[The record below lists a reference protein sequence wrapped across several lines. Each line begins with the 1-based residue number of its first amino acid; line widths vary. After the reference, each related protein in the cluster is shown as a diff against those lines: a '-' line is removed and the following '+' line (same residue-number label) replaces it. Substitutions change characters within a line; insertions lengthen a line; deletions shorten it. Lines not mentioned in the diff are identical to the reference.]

1 MPRRKKTIFDEEDF
15 ESIFRSILKSIRSRV
30 SPEESMEM
38 AFFHVM
44 EENAD
49 SFRKLG
55 FIKYINIFNNVGEN
69 RNGHVE
75 FYADFIHTLN
85 KTNKIAPGKKLITNK
100 RSEIDI
106 GRANEL
112 FSDNI
117 LTIGQLLREN
127 REFGKAYEY
136 VQSGDKPIE
145 GNWRYTTI
153 QQYFYQSDTYRYDH
167 YGINSFF
174 KDEDSKKRF
183 ENWLKYLN
191 TCYDSSINGV
201 TNFFFVIGPTY
212 YGKDNN
218 LEREL
223 EKYTISANVGIVA
236 RKRRIKSI
244 VSFIEEFRNFIE
256 QISFNLTIDIKDFQ
270 NRQTAVKSSL
280 AQVMA
285 RNMSH
290 NIASHV
296 LSNLIDDATYERLKD
311 EEVTNIMNSFKSSI
325 DVRSEGKN
333 LQLPYFFQYLK
344 SRMDY
349 LSEVTF
355 AVSNMVA
362 TKMMFGDV
370 IKEFDRVRILLN
382 YISGIRGFQYQ
393 IKAKYN
399 GLDLD
404 DNNDIGVS
412 FIGDTH
418 GNHAFMVIME
428 NLIRNTSKHSTNKND
443 ITTFTINIKDFKC
456 DGVKDA
462 PNFYCVEIDNGV
474 REDNIQDIVRRQNQL
489 LNESVLDQNNKL
501 RDHSLGLLEMETSAA
516 FLRQIELPE
525 IESDDYY
532 VDNDDLFYHER
543 NGVKRLNIIKAFATP
558 DKALAYRFFIPRP
571 QEFLIVGD
579 NWNGVSEL
587 RKNELLRIGV
597 QFVDDKEFVASMK
610 NGVSYS
616 HQFLLYKYDVSNK
629 VKQFVSDADDSRT
642 LLPLRKLVV
651 SPSDID
657 TLTSIVSEGDLKI
670 VVAKLKEFSWTMHF
684 KVNVFED
691 LKNPQ
696 NHGIKVF
703 QTIDVEEGSNQ
714 VVFLDHSYKNNYQE
728 QWKKACKQLEQMKL
742 EAWIENLSS
751 RTSSKLPE
759 FHKYSKRGN
768 EATKEY
774 LKKIKPKFMKENWLR
789 YSIFEAYHNR
799 VIAVDE
805 RIQKF
810 SNENFEGRDKTV
822 DGGLIPTSSLFES
835 TNVYIPS
842 TLLDPINYSPQQIE
856 EIQGFIESHL
866 KNSFL
871 LLHYGILERMYKTE
885 EAITPMLEKWSKVA
899 KRVVVTSGRGSHSLN
914 LPDSV
919 CYASLSSVLNV
930 FNEFRNKYY
939 INYLFNQSRRK
950 KE

>member
-69 RNGHVE
+69 KNGHVE

-106 GRANEL
+106 GQDNEL
-112 FSDNI
+112 FSENI

-145 GNWRYTTI
+145 GNWRYSTI

-167 YGINSFF
+167 SGINSFF
-174 KDEDSKKRF
+174 KDDDSKKRF
-183 ENWLKYLN
+183 ENWLRYLN
-191 TCYDSSINGV
+191 TCYDSNKNGV

-212 YGKDNN
+212 YGKDKN
-218 LEREL
+218 LELEL
-223 EKYTISANVGIVA
+223 EKYTVSANVGIVA

-244 VSFIEEFRNFIE
+244 VSFLEDFRNFIE
-256 QISFNLTIDIKDFQ
+256 QLSFNITIDVNDYQK
-270 NRQTAVKSSL
+270 RQTAVKSSL

-290 NIASHV
+290 NIGSHV
-296 LSNLIDDATYERLKD
+296 LSNLIDDATYDRLKD
-311 EEVTNIMNSFKSSI
+311 EEVTNILNSFKSSI
-325 DVRSEGKN
+325 KVRLEGKN

-355 AVSNMVA
+355 SVSNMVT

-412 FIGDTH
+412 FVGDTH
-418 GNHAFMVIME
+418 GNHAFMVILE
-428 NLIRNTSKHSTNKND
+428 NLIRNTSKHSSNKND

-462 PNFYCVEIDNGV
+462 PNYYCVEIDNGV
-474 REDNIQDIVRRQNQL
+474 KEDNIQELVRHQNQL
-489 LNESVLDQNNKL
+489 LNESVLDENNKL

-532 VDNDDLFYHER
+532 VDNDENLFHER

-558 DKALAYRFFIPRP
+558 DGALAYRFFIPRP

-579 NWNGVSEL
+579 NWCGISEM

-597 QFVDDKEFVASMK
+597 QFIDDKEFDASMK
-610 NGVSYS
+610 NEISYS
-616 HQFLLYKYDVSNK
+616 HQFLLFKHDVSNE
-629 VKQFVSDADDSRT
+629 VKQFLSDTDDSRT
-642 LLPLRKLVV
+642 LLPLRKLEL
-651 SPSDID
+651 SESDIAKITD
-657 TLTSIVSEGDLKI
+657 KINNKAIKDLGTE
-670 VVAKLKEFSWTMHF
+670 LKEFAWAKYF
-684 KVNVFED
+684 ANIE
-691 LKNPQ
+691 LINPT
-696 NHGIKVF
+696 NHN
-703 QTIDVEEGSNQ
+703 IDILSAVDFSMSYNQ
-714 VVFLDHSYKNNYQE
+714 VVFLHHADKDNHQRS
-728 QWKKACKQLEQMKL
+728 WKKSCEHKDDL

-751 RTSSKLPE
+751 RTSKKLPE
-759 FHKYSKRGN
+759 FNRFSIEGDYTSVGNYIENIANVNWIKY
-768 EATKEY
+768 A
-774 LKKIKPKFMKENWLR
+774 
-789 YSIFEAYHNR
+789 IFEAYHNK
-799 VIAVDE
+799 VIVLDE
-805 RIQKF
+805 RVQKY
-810 SNENFEGRDKTV
+810 SNENFEGSDQDK
-822 DGGLIPTSSLFES
+822 GLIPCSRLFES
-835 TNVYIPS
+835 TNVFIPS
-842 TLLDPINYSPQQIE
+842 IPLDPKNYSPQQIE
-856 EIQGFIESHL
+856 DIQNFIMKHL

-885 EAITPMLEKWSKVA
+885 DAITPILEKWSKGA

>member
-1 MPRRKKTIFDEEDF
+1 MRRRIKAIYDDEDF
-15 ESIFRSILKSIRSRV
+15 ESIFRSILNNIRSKV
-30 SPEESMEM
+30 SSEVSMEM
-38 AFFHVM
+38 AFFNVM
-44 EENAD
+44 KENAGL
-49 SFRKLG
+49 FRKLR

-69 RNGHVE
+69 KIGHVE

-85 KTNKIAPGKKLITNK
+85 KSNRIAPGKKLITNK

-106 GRANEL
+106 GRDNEL
-112 FSDNI
+112 FSENI

-145 GNWRYTTI
+145 GNWRYSTI
-153 QQYFYQSDTYRYDH
+153 YKSENNKYHHLGLDSLFK
-167 YGINSFF
+167 

-183 ENWLKYLN
+183 ENWLRYLN
-191 TCYDSSINGV
+191 TCYDSSNNGV
-201 TNFFFVIGPTY
+201 TNFFFIIGPTY
-212 YGKDNN
+212 YGKDKN
-218 LEREL
+218 LELEL
-223 EKYTISANVGIVA
+223 EKYTISANVGITA

-244 VSFIEEFRNFIE
+244 VSFLEEFRNFIE
-256 QISFNLTIDIKDFQ
+256 QLSFNLTIDVNDYQK
-270 NRQTAVKSSL
+270 RQTAVKSSL

-290 NIASHV
+290 NIGSHV

-311 EEVTNIMNSFKSSI
+311 EEVTNILNSFKSTI
-325 DVRSEGKN
+325 DVRLKDKN

-355 AVSNMVA
+355 SVSNMVT

-393 IKAKYN
+393 IKTKYN
-399 GLDLD
+399 GRDLD

-412 FIGDTH
+412 FVGDTH
-418 GNHAFMVIME
+418 GNHAFMVILE
-428 NLIRNTSKHSTNKND
+428 NLIRNTSKHSSNKSN

-456 DGVKDA
+456 DGINDA
-462 PNFYCVEIDNGV
+462 ANYYCVEIDNGV
-474 REDNIQDIVRRQNQL
+474 KEDNIQELVHHQNQL

-525 IESDDYY
+525 IESDNYY
-532 VDNDDLFYHER
+532 IDDNVYYYHER
-543 NGVKRLNIIKAFATP
+543 NGIKRLNIIKAFATP
-558 DKALAYRFFIPRP
+558 EGALAYRFFIPRP

-579 NWNGVSEL
+579 NWSGVNET
-587 RKNELLRIGV
+587 RKNELLKIGV
-597 QFVDDKEFVASMK
+597 QFIDDKEFVASMN

-616 HQFLLYKYDVSNK
+616 HQFLLYKHDVSNE
-629 VKQFVSDADDSRT
+629 VKQFLSEADDSRT
-642 LLPLRKLVV
+642 LLPLRKLLV
-651 SPSDID
+651 SPSEVEPIA
-657 TLTSIVSEGDLKI
+657 KI
-670 VVAKLKEFSWTMHF
+670 VNENDLRHLIENLKEFAWSKH
-684 KVNVFED
+684 FED
-691 LKNPQ
+691 IELTNPKNK
-696 NHGIKVF
+696 N
-703 QTIDVEEGSNQ
+703 IDVLSAVDFSMSYNQ
-714 VVFLDHSYKNNYQE
+714 VVFLHHADKDNHQRS
-728 QWKKACKQLEQMKL
+728 WKKSCEHKDDL

-751 RTSSKLPE
+751 RTSKKLPE
-759 FHKYSKRGN
+759 FNRFSIEGDYTPIGN
-768 EATKEY
+768 YIENIANVSW
-774 LKKIKPKFMKENWLR
+774 IKHA
-789 YSIFEAYHNR
+789 IFEAYHNK
-799 VIAVDE
+799 VIVLDE
-805 RIQKF
+805 RVQKY
-810 SNENFEGRDKTV
+810 SNENFEGSDQDK
-822 DGGLIPTSSLFES
+822 GLIPCSRLFES
-835 TNVYIPS
+835 TNVFIPS
-842 TLLDPINYSPQQIE
+842 TPLDPINYSPQQVE
-856 EIQGFIESHL
+856 DIQSFIEKHL

-885 EAITPMLEKWSKVA
+885 DAITPMLEKWSKGV

>member
-1 MPRRKKTIFDEEDF
+1 MRRRIKAIYDDEDF
-15 ESIFRSILKSIRSRV
+15 ESIFRSILNNIRSKV
-30 SPEESMEM
+30 SSEVSMEM
-38 AFFHVM
+38 AFFNVM
-44 EENAD
+44 KENAGL
-49 SFRKLG
+49 FRKLR

-69 RNGHVE
+69 KIGHVE

-85 KTNKIAPGKKLITNK
+85 KSNRIAPGKKLITNK

-106 GRANEL
+106 GRDNE
-112 FSDNI
+112 FFGENI

-127 REFGKAYEY
+127 REFGRAYEY
-136 VQSGDKPIE
+136 VQSGDRPIE
-145 GNWRYTTI
+145 GNWRYSTI
-153 QQYFYQSDTYRYDH
+153 QRYFCQSDTYH
-167 YGINSFF
+167 YEHSKQIKSFF
-174 KDEDSKKRF
+174 KDDDSKKRF
-183 ENWLKYLN
+183 ENWLRYLN
-191 TCYDSSINGV
+191 TCYDSNKNGV

-212 YGKDNN
+212 YGRDKN
-218 LEREL
+218 LELEL
-223 EKYTISANVGIVA
+223 EKYTVSANVGIVA

-244 VSFIEEFRNFIE
+244 VSFLEEFRNFIE
-256 QISFNLTIDIKDFQ
+256 QLSFNITIDVNDYQK
-270 NRQTAVKSSL
+270 RQTAVKSSL

-290 NIASHV
+290 NIGSHV

-311 EEVTNIMNSFKSSI
+311 EEVTNILNSFKSTI
-325 DVRSEGKN
+325 DVRLKDKN

-355 AVSNMVA
+355 SVSNMVT

-399 GLDLD
+399 GKDLD

-412 FIGDTH
+412 FVGDTH
-418 GNHAFMVIME
+418 GNHAFMVILE
-428 NLIRNTSKHSTNKND
+428 NLIRNTSKHSSNKND

-456 DGVKDA
+456 EGVKDA
-462 PNFYCVEIDNGV
+462 ANYYCVEIDNGV
-474 REDNIQDIVRRQNQL
+474 KEDNIQELVHHQNQL

-532 VDNDDLFYHER
+532 VDNDDNYYHER
-543 NGVKRLNIIKAFATP
+543 NGIKRLNIIKAFATQEG
-558 DKALAYRFFIPRP
+558 ALAYRFFIPRP
-571 QEFLIVGD
+571 QEFLIIGD
-579 NWNGVSEL
+579 NWSGIGEM
-587 RKNELLRIGV
+587 RKNELLRIGI
-597 QFVDDKEFVASMK
+597 QFIDDKEFVASMN

-616 HQFLLYKYDVSNK
+616 HQFLLFKHDVSNE
-629 VKQFVSDADDSRT
+629 VKQFLSDTDNSRT
-642 LLPLRKLVV
+642 LLPLRKLFV
-651 SPSDID
+651 SPSDVES
-657 TLTSIVSEGDLKI
+657 LTKNVNESDLKDI
-670 VVAKLKEFSWTMHF
+670 VAKLKEFAWSKHF
-684 KVNVFED
+684 KDNIFND
-691 LKNPQ
+691 LVNPQ

-703 QTIDVEEGSNQ
+703 QSIDIDEGSNQ
-714 VVFLDHSYKNNYQE
+714 VVFLDHSYKNTYQD
-728 QWKKACKQLEQMKL
+728 QWKKACNQSDL

-751 RTSSKLPE
+751 RTSTKLPE
-759 FHKYSKRGN
+759 FNKYSKGGKDPVR
-768 EATKEY
+768 EY
-774 LKKIKPKFMKENWLR
+774 LKSIRSRYMKENWLR
-789 YSIFEAYHNR
+789 YSIFEAYHIK
-799 VIAVDE
+799 VIAIDE

-822 DGGLIPTSSLFES
+822 NGGLIPCSCLFKS
-835 TNVYIPS
+835 TNVFIPP
-842 TLLDPINYSPQQIE
+842 TPLDPINYSPQQIE
-856 EIQGFIESHL
+856 DIQGFIEKHL

-885 EAITPMLEKWSKVA
+885 EAITPMLDKWSKVA